1 MVSRTS
7 LAGSYGKMWSCSVAE
22 GGLKFTAI
30 LLAQPPGC

>member
-7 LAGSYGKMWSCSVAE
+7 LAGSYSKAWSHSVEE
-22 GGLKFTAI
+22 GGLKFTVV